1 MLLPLGMVLERNTE
15 DKVNDIDKRLPLGG
29 LFFVLIIS
37 WEFQWVGYM
46 EKKMLREIANDTQT
60 PKKHDFKVQNDLY
73 ERLNPETTVIDEE
86 DWDPNGPVP
95 LAEF

>member
-1 MLLPLGMVLERNTE
+1 M
-15 DKVNDIDKRLPLGG
+15 
-29 LFFVLIIS
+29 LIIS
-37 WEFQWVGYM
+37 CEFQWVRYM

-73 ERLNPETTVIDEE
+73 ERLNPESTGIDEGD
-86 DWDPNGPVP
+86 DWDTNGPVP